1 VQVVLERLR
10 RGVAAQGQAR
20 RGFTVA
26 RTEALL
32 RLRDLPRAPWAWTLG
47 LVRAARLLSTSGRAV
62 VLEVEEGDE
71 RVVTLR
77 FGVGGRDLAGAELRS
92 ILHAAVAGPE
102 DRLMTE
108 EGWLGELGE
117 RWRAEVGAAI
127 NAGLAAGPRSIALHT
142 ASAGRMYLRRDSQT
156 AGQDSYAEQPASG
169 RCPVQAFEVVVREP
183 RPSVGRR
190 LTAWLA
196 RQSGA
201 APQIEKL
208 WREALF
214 LPAGQAGAVELGRA
228 LPGYR
233 VALGEHAVWGAV
245 AGLGG
250 PWLVREGVRA
260 LSLAPALAAAGLQIE
275 PLSGWIECAALRL
288 TADEGAVVQDL
299 AFELLVAWLHDARA
313 HVVAGTSGQGG
324 KDRVE
329 GTGASGQVGKD
340 RVEETGALGQGGKDR
355 VEETGASG
363 HVDKDMGG
371 GTGET
376 VGREGD
382 GQTWTVVWP
391 TRIEQVPTAS
401 ERAVD
406 RETISQRARLGRDFL
421 YVWRHQQG
429 QVPTA
434 MQARTFTL
442 WPSEL
447 AALIAA
453 VPELRPVPVRALGD
467 SPQVERVDLTSLAQG
482 SLAPVMV
489 DLGTART
496 AMTAAGVRIELSLQ
510 AFVHRYP
517 TAGQGAT
524 VLLAY
529 GRRVANVREAARV
542 VPGVTLVCEVIGAD
556 IDALRGELAV
566 LQMVTDR
573 CRDVALEA
581 MPMLLAQGLAHAT
594 PWEVPL
600 VRTQAEALTGAALGL
615 RYRSERGEAPPVLVW
630 EESPLLGLA
639 IGRDATGTQAVTLQ
653 QALERCRDAGGI
665 AVLVAG
671 QAWPG
676 WVAREPMHAP
686 WTLTPEGRALL
697 ERVTGKDV
705 LWDMP
710 TLPELHALPRE
721 RSAQPGLLQTPG
733 ELQRLRA
740 RGDDERNRPVL
751 LAHLLAARASGQG
764 VAELEELPLLRRYD
778 PRALT
783 PLRKVSLAAV
793 LAEAP
798 LPGLLIAGAAT
809 RTLGGPVVL
818 VTPGEAWLLHE
829 AGLRPASASSVAP
842 APMPM
847 PGHARPQRR
856 AGGVDVPL
864 LVVPVASAVAVGA
877 LRIEGPEPRKVALWS
892 GGLHID
898 DVELPAPLECV
909 GGRLILTRQGTR
921 SSGDRLGGEIR
932 GLCRIVVSQALEQ
945 RRLHRPGGPQQV
957 GLGEFVANCQR
968 AIAAGQGAL
977 IADLLAQKP
986 GPEGERL
993 GVRLAVSLQRHPLT
1007 RLPPPGPKRL
1017 EAVLR
1022 QVLARPLAVG
1032 SALLSWQ
1039 AASLRGLADTGAG
1052 WEIDLGRRNA
1062 FVQRALAAEQGPED
1076 VYLAAALA
1084 LAGLFSAARER
1095 RAPASALV
1103 DEWVADYRLLA
1114 LVYAHAP

>member
-10 RGVAAQGQAR
+10 RGVAAEGQAR

-62 VLEVEEGDE
+62 VLEAEEGDE

-77 FGVGGRDLAGAELRS
+77 FGVGGCDLAGAELRA

-102 DRLMTE
+102 DRSE
-108 EGWLGELGE
+108 ADPGWLGEIGL

-142 ASAGRMYLRRDSQT
+142 ASGGRVYARRDSQS
-156 AGQDSYAEQPASG
+156 AGQDPYAEMPASG
-169 RCPVQAFEVVVREP
+169 RCPPQAFEVVIREP

-201 APQIEKL
+201 ALQIEQR

-228 LPGYR
+228 LPGHR
-233 VALGEHAVWGAV
+233 VALGQHAVWGAS

-260 LSLAPALAAAGLQIE
+260 LSLAPALAAAGLQVE
-275 PLSGWIECAALRL
+275 ALAGWIECPTLRL

-313 HVVAGTSGQGG
+313 HVVVLGQDG

-329 GTGASGQVGKD
+329 GP
-340 RVEETGALGQGGKDR
+340 GALGQGGKDR
-355 VEETGASG
+355 VEGAGASG
-363 HVDKDMGG
+363 Q
-371 GTGET
+371 GEA
-376 VGREGD
+376 VGRDAEG
-382 GQTWTVVWP
+382 QAWMVVWP

-401 ERAVD
+401 QRSVD
-406 RETISQRARLGRDFL
+406 REAISQRARLGRDFL

-429 QVPTA
+429 QVPMA

-447 AALIAA
+447 AALVAA

-467 SPQVERVDLTSLAQG
+467 APQVERVDLTSLAQG
-482 SLAPVMV
+482 SLAPVAV
-489 DLGTART
+489 ELGTERVAT
-496 AMTAAGVRIELSLQ
+496 TAAGVRVELALQ
-510 AFVHRYP
+510 AYVHRYP

-529 GRRVANVREAARV
+529 GRRVANVRESPRV
-542 VPGVTLVCEVIGAD
+542 VPGVTLVCEVVGAD
-556 IDALRGELAV
+556 IDALRGEVALLQV
-566 LQMVTDR
+566 LTDR
-573 CRDVALEA
+573 CRDAALRA

-600 VRTQAEALTGAALGL
+600 VRAQTEALTGAGLGL
-615 RYRSERGEAPPVLVW
+615 RYRSERGEAPPQLVW

-639 IGRDATGTQAVTLQ
+639 VGRDATGTRSVTLQ

-697 ERVTGKDV
+697 ERVIGKDV

-721 RSAQPGLLQTPG
+721 RSAQPGLLQAPA
-733 ELQRLRA
+733 ELQRLRE
-740 RGDDERNRPVL
+740 RGDDERSRPVL
-751 LAHLLAARASGQG
+751 LAHLLVARASGLAVG
-764 VAELEELPLLRRYD
+764 DLEELPLLYRYD
-778 PRALT
+778 PRALQS
-783 PLRKVSLAAV
+783 LRKVSLAQV

-798 LPGLLIAGAAT
+798 LPGLLVAGAAT
-809 RTLGGPVVL
+809 RTLAGPALL
-818 VTPGEAWLLHE
+818 VTPGEAWLLAE
-829 AGLRPASASSVAP
+829 AGLRPASTGSVAP

-847 PGHARPQRR
+847 PGQTRPLRR

-877 LRIEGPEPRKVALWS
+877 LRLEGMAPTKVALWS

-898 DVELPAPLECV
+898 DIELPAPLECV
-909 GGRLILTRQGTR
+909 GGRLILTRPGAR
-921 SSGDRLGGEIR
+921 GSGERLTGEIR
-932 GLCRIVVSQALEQ
+932 ALCRIVVSQALEQ
-945 RRLHRPGGPQQV
+945 RRLHRPGGPQHA
-957 GLGEFVANCQR
+957 GLGEFVARCQA
-968 AIAAGQGAL
+968 AIAAGEGAL
-977 IADLLAQKP
+977 IADLLALKT

-993 GVRLAVSLQRHPLT
+993 GVRLAASLQRHPLQ
-1007 RLPPPGPKRL
+1007 RLPPPGPRRL

-1022 QVLARPLAVG
+1022 QVLARPLATG

-1039 AASLRGLADTGAG
+1039 AASLRAVAETGAG

-1076 VYLAAALA
+1076 GYLAAALIVA
-1084 LAGLFSAARER
+1084 ALFSAARER
-1095 RAPASALV
+1095 RAPVSSLI

>member
-1 VQVVLERLR
+1 MLSPGVQVVLERLR
-10 RGVAAQGQAR
+10 RGAAVEGQAR

-62 VLEVEEGDE
+62 VTAVEEGEE

-77 FGVGGRDLAGAELRS
+77 FGVGGCDLAGAELRA

-102 DRLMTE
+102 DRSPIDA
-108 EGWLGELGE
+108 GWLGELGQ

-127 NAGLAAGPRSIALHT
+127 NAGLAAGPRSLALHT
-142 ASAGRMYLRRDSQT
+142 ASDGRVYLRRESQT
-156 AGQDSYAEQPASG
+156 AGQDPYAEQPASG
-169 RCPVQAFEVVVREP
+169 RCPPQAFEVVVREP

-201 APQIEKL
+201 ALQIEQL

-233 VALGEHAVWGAV
+233 VALGEHAVWGAA

-260 LSLAPALAAAGLQIE
+260 LSLAPALAAAGLQVE
-275 PLSGWIECAALRL
+275 PLAGWIECPSLRL

-313 HVVAGTSGQGG
+313 HVVGETGRA
-324 KDRVE
+324 E

-340 RVEETGALGQGGKDR
+340 RS
-355 VEETGASG
+355 EETGASG
-363 HVDKDMGG
+363 QV
-371 GTGET
+371 TET
-376 VGREGD
+376 VGRDREG
-382 GQTWTVVWP
+382 QAWTVVWP
-391 TRIEQVPTAS
+391 TRMEQVPTAS
-401 ERAVD
+401 QRAVD
-406 RETISQRARLGRDFL
+406 RETIAQRARLGRDFL

-429 QVPTA
+429 QVPMA

-447 AALIAA
+447 AALQAA
-453 VPELRPVPVRALGD
+453 VPELRAVPVRALGD
-467 SPQVERVDLTSLAQG
+467 TPQVERVDLTSLMQG
-482 SLAPVMV
+482 ALDPVAV
-489 DLGTART
+489 ELGIGRVAT
-496 AMTAAGVRIELSLQ
+496 TAAGVRIELALR

-517 TAGQGAT
+517 TAGQGAS

-529 GRRVANVREAARV
+529 GRRVANVRETARV
-542 VPGVTLVCEVIGAD
+542 VPGVTLICEIAGAD
-556 IDALRGELAV
+556 IDALRGEVAL
-566 LQMVTDR
+566 LQALSDR
-573 CRDVALEA
+573 CRDAALQA
-581 MPMLLAQGLAHAT
+581 MPMLLAQGLAHPT

-600 VRTQAEALTGAALGL
+600 VRAQAEALTGASLGL
-615 RYRSERGEAPPVLVW
+615 RYRSERGEGPPLLVW
-630 EESPLLGLA
+630 EETPLLGLTV
-639 IGRDATGTQAVTLQ
+639 GRDATGTRSVTLQ

-676 WVAREPMHAP
+676 WVAREPEHAP

-697 ERVTGKDV
+697 ERVIGKDV

-721 RSAQPGLLQTPG
+721 RASQPGLLQPPG
-733 ELQRLRA
+733 ELQRLQQRS
-740 RGDDERNRPVL
+740 DDERNRPAL
-751 LAHLLAARASGQG
+751 LAHLLAARASGLDVG
-764 VAELEELPLLRRYD
+764 ELEELPLLRRYD
-778 PRALT
+778 PRALQ
-783 PLRKVSLAAV
+783 PLRKVSLAQV

-798 LPGLLIAGAAT
+798 LPGLLVSGAAT
-809 RTLGGPVVL
+809 RTLGGPALL

-829 AGLRPASASSVAP
+829 AGLRPASTASVGPTPTPISS
-842 APMPM
+842 
-847 PGHARPQRR
+847 PGSSRPLRR
-856 AGGVDVPL
+856 AGGEDVPL
-864 LVVPVASAVAVGA
+864 LVVPVVSAVAVGA
-877 LRIEGPEPRKVALWS
+877 LRLAGATATKVALWS

-898 DVELPAPLECV
+898 DIELPAPLECV
-909 GGRLILTRQGTR
+909 GGRLILTRPGSR
-921 SSGDRLGGEIR
+921 AGGERLAGEIR
-932 GLCRIVVSQALEQ
+932 GLCRTVVVQALEQ
-945 RRLHRPGGPQQV
+945 RRLHRPGGPQHA
-957 GLGEFVANCQR
+957 GLGEFVARCQA
-968 AIAAGQGAL
+968 AIAAGEGAL
-977 IADLLAQKP
+977 IADLLSVKP

-993 GVRLAVSLQRHPLT
+993 GVRLAASLQRHPLQ

-1017 EAVLR
+1017 ESALR
-1022 QVLARPLAVG
+1022 QALARPLAVG

-1039 AASLRGLADTGAG
+1039 PASLRRVADTGAG

-1062 FVQRALAAEQGPED
+1062 FIQRALASEQGPED
-1076 VYLAAALA
+1076 AYLAAALA
-1084 LAGLFSAARER
+1084 LAALFSAAREA
-1095 RAPASALV
+1095 RAPASGLV